1 MRFFETYVERSVC
14 ESPSTYNLGSSG
26 SNNRI
31 KPTISYRFNDDQT
44 NARKSKILNYQG
56 TPEVLVGVF
65 DSVICAAI
73 PVSIDV
79 TSSVPSAALAHAIAF
94 AFVISA

>member
-1 MRFFETYVERSVC
+1 LKHNAERNSVEIGYAFDFDDVLPC
-14 ESPSTYNLGSSG
+14 GFPSPTL
-26 SNNRI
+26 SNWW
-31 KPTISYRFNDDQT
+31 NDDQT

-56 TPEVLVGVF
+56 TPEVVVGVL

-73 PVSIDV
+73 LVSIAV
-79 TSSVPSAALAHAIAF
+79 TSSEPSAALAHAIAF